1 MIVRMKNTFRMF
13 LAAMLLSLFAL
24 PGYSWQKSFPEK
36 DYVAYLFTY
45 FTGNS
50 GDEEAVRY
58 AVSMDGYTYWAL
70 NDNEPVIDS
79 KVISSTGGVRDPHIL
94 RCEDGKT
101 FYMVVT
107 DMVSANGWSSN
118 RAMVLLKST
127 DLVNWSHSV
136 INIQKRYSGQEDLK
150 RVWAPQTIY
159 DPEAGKYMVYWSM
172 LHGDGADVIYY
183 AYANAEFTDLE
194 GEPKPLF
201 LPENGKSCID
211 GDIVYK
217 DGVFHLFY
225 KTEGHGN
232 GIKVATTRSLT
243 SGAWTEEPD
252 YKQQTKEAV
261 EGAGTFKLIGQDKY
275 ILMYDVYMKGSYQFT
290 ETTDLK
296 NFKVIDS
303 EVKMNFH
310 PRHGPL
316 SPLPAMSCCALPM
329 NGASR
334 QSWAHC
340 PTIPYCLVSMPT
352 RKSFIPIRP
361 KSITSILLRT
371 DSRVGEAGISPYSP
385 PRI

>member
-1 MIVRMKNTFRMF
+1 MIVRMKNTFRML

-159 DPEAGKYMVYWSM
+159 DPEVGKYMVYWSM

-334 QSWAHC
+334 QNWAHC
-340 PTIPYCLVSMPT
+340 PTIPYCRVSMPT